1 MGSIVLEL
9 QAEVLNSEC
18 DILAALRKAHVI
30 ASKLDL
36 KAFDEWIMHEL
47 NGYFDAED
55 TEIPEYRKV
64 TGSLIAQDQF
74 GNWKPVIIA
83 NKKQEKIINTKYLW
97 QPVSDILGWSR
108 DKQTK
113 ISLKFTNK
121 GLEYLNKMVSDKGWH
136 DFELEINVHQ
146 FESIIEQV
154 KNHLLDW
161 LLYLEKMEILGENM
175 HFDQNEKDLAKNI
188 PQITNYYFGTV
199 VNGDVK
205 QAQLVSGNQNTM
217 TFNYNNA
224 ANMIQAV
231 KAALDEELPL
241 GEDRETADELLA
253 EVEMKLSNQE
263 KPGIIKA
270 AIVGLQSFLIST
282 GANVAGDLVTQ
293 FLQQMQ

>member
-18 DILAALRKAHVI
+18 DILTALRKAHVI

-47 NGYFDAED
+47 NGYFDVED

-64 TGSLIAQDQF
+64 AGITKAWNPYRGCWI
-74 GNWKPVIIA
+74 PVFF
-83 NKKQEKIINTKYLW
+83 EDRKYGD
-97 QPVSDILGWSR
+97 VFCRMDIR
-108 DKQTK
+108 
-113 ISLKFTNK
+113 
-121 GLEYLNKMVSDKGWH
+121 
-136 DFELEINVHQ
+136 
-146 FESIIEQV
+146 ESISEIMEIHRKYGTHLKVSYSGEQIAFLE
-154 KNHLLDW
+154 KNSNVPYQTNYHLQIDTHKLKMIVDSVTNR
-161 LLYLEKMEILGENM
+161 LLEWTMNLEKMGILGESM
-175 HFDQNEKDLAKNI
+175 QFDQNEKDLAKNI
-188 PQITNYYFGTV
+188 PQTTNYYFGTV

-205 QAQLVSGNQNTM
+205 HAQLVSGDQNTI
-217 TFNYNNA
+217 TFNYNDA
-224 ANMIQAV
+224 VNMIQAV

-241 GEDRETADELLA
+241 GEARETADELLA

-293 FLQQMQ
+293 FLQ